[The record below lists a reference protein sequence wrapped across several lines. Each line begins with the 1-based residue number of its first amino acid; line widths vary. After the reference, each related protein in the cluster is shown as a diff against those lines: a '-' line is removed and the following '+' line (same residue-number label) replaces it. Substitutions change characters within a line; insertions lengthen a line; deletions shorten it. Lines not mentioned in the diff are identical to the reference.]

1 MDYYT
6 AKLNDSL
13 SNRVC
18 GHQYVKHSYYK
29 NVRDGFPKACCT
41 DAAIIDENQQ
51 ILLHIVTKGN
61 NLNQVVEQTTVK
73 IQRSRSQLWNQ
84 VKNISKHVV
93 EKLVH
98 KQSKVYAVRDEP
110 LMKEECEKA
119 KMPHGFNGVMYA
131 IGKHVNLYAK
141 TESPSSQ
148 KYRCYAGMPDLMP
161 DLRRLSQSMSHL
173 FSH

>member
-1 MDYYT
+1 M
-6 AKLNDSL
+6 
-13 SNRVC
+13 
-18 GHQYVKHSYYK
+18 
-29 NVRDGFPKACCT
+29 RDCFPKAYCI

-61 NLNQVVEQTTVK
+61 NLNQVVEQTTIK
-73 IQRSRSQLWNQ
+73 IQRSRSQLWNW

-98 KQSKVYAVRDEP
+98 KQSKVYAVHDEP

-119 KMPHGFNGVMYA
+119 KMPHGFEGAMYA
-131 IGKHVNLYAK
+131 IGKHVDLYAK

-148 KYRCYAGMPDLMP
+148 KYCCYTGMPDLMP
-161 DLRRLSQSMSHL
+161 GLGRLSQSMSHL
-173 FSH
+173 FFSLISLGDSDNETNFTEF